1 MQPPVVEYLFRNES
15 GRWQVGELE
24 LNSDKDHEY
33 IASMFQ
39 FKEMMTDLSEF
50 NLNRAGERQN
60 HKNELEGEAFE
71 EYTES
76 EIGSDFTIQ
85 WGEGFMQE
93 LIAARAQMEKQ
104 AAGIPY
110 LATSKQKEAMGIL
123 SLKTKKG
130 QSPFF

>member
-1 MQPPVVEYLFRNES
+1 MQQPVVDYPYRNGS

-24 LNSDKDHEY
+24 LDSDKDHEY
-33 IASMFQ
+33 ITSMLQ

-60 HKNELEGEAFE
+60 HNNDLEGEALE

-76 EIGSDFTIQ
+76 EMGSDFTIQ

-110 LATSKQKEAMGIL
+110 LVTSKQKEAIGIT
-123 SLKTKKG
+123 S
-130 QSPFF
+130 S